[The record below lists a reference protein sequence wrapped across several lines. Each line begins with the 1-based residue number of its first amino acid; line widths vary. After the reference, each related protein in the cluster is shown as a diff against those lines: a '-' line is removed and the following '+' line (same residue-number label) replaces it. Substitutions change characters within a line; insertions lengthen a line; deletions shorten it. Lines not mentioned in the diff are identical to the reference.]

1 MSNNIYSTIPLLG
14 NSSQTGLQT
23 SISPY
28 HNYDKANATWTGLP
42 MPEFQYAGNQGIPFG
57 AIVPRAV
64 LAGSAGWVG
73 HEVGKEGWVESL
85 KSRFGGGSGS
95 SYHYGGNPHTGAP
108 LNPLDTNGYPQAVT
122 TISYNADPFAHQ
134 TDAEMARI
142 AAENYDSETG
152 VEAQAKY
159 EALLEQERYDA
170 EQQAKEEENKTTSN
184 PHFSGHRLG
193 YPLGVM

>member
-1 MSNNIYSTIPLLG
+1 MSNNLYSTIPLLG

-28 HNYDKANATWTGLP
+28 HNYNKGP

-64 LAGSAGWVG
+64 LAGSAAYIG
-73 HEVGKEGWVESL
+73 HEAGKEGW
-85 KSRFGGGSGS
+85 FGGDSGS
-95 SYHYGGNPHTGAP
+95 SYHYGGSPHTGAP
-108 LNPLDTNGYPQAVT
+108 LNPLDTNGYPQAAT
-122 TISYNADPFAHQ
+122 TISYNPDPFAHQ
-134 TDAEMARI
+134 TDEEMTRI
-142 AAENYDSETG
+142 AAMNYDSQTG
-152 VEAQAKY
+152 VEAQAEY
-159 EALLEQERYDA
+159 EALLAQELYDA
-170 EQQAKEEENKTTSN
+170 EQQAIKEEAAQEQKTTSN

>member
-1 MSNNIYSTIPLLG
+1 MSNNLYSTIPLLG

-28 HNYDKANATWTGLP
+28 HNYDKGP
-42 MPEFQYAGNQGIPFG
+42 MPDFQYAGNQGVPFG

-64 LAGSAGWVG
+64 LAGSGAYVG
-73 HEVGKEGWVESL
+73 HEAGKEGWLESL

-95 SYHYGGNPHTGAP
+95 SYNYGGSPHTGGP
-108 LNPLDTNGYPQAVT
+108 LNPLDTKGYPQAA
-122 TISYNADPFAHQ
+122 TISYNPDSFAHQ
-134 TDAEMARI
+134 TDEEMARI
-142 AAENYDSETG
+142 AAMNYDSQTG
-152 VEAQAKY
+152 VEAQAEY
-159 EALLEQERYDA
+159 EAILAQEKQDA
-170 EQQAKEEENKTTSN
+170 EQQAREEEENKTATN

>member
-28 HNYDKANATWTGLP
+28 HNYGTDIQYSYDRGP
-42 MPEFQYAGNQGIPFG
+42 MPEFQYAGHQGIPFS
-57 AIVPRAV
+57 AIIPRAI
-64 LAGSAGWVG
+64 LAGSAAYLG
-73 HEVGKEGWVESL
+73 HEAGKEGW
-85 KSRFGGGSGS
+85 FGGDSGS
-95 SYHYGGNPHTGAP
+95 SYHYGGSPHTGAP